1 METTLTEKAMQL
13 VIMDAISNG
22 HTDKDA
28 MIEYMASETF
38 KKSVKYYVDMF
49 KAEFA
54 KQRRTKLKTKR
65 VEMQKFVQELR
76 ALNKNNPHADAIINN
91 ATHKR
96 LPGSFG
102 NPT

>member
-1 METTLTEKAMQL
+1 METILTEKAMQL

-38 KKSVKYYVDMF
+38 KKSVKCYVDMF

-54 KQRRTKLKTKR
+54 K
-65 VEMQKFVQELR
+65 
-76 ALNKNNPHADAIINN
+76 
-91 ATHKR
+91 
-96 LPGSFG
+96 
-102 NPT
+102 